1 MIRTLLRSSLRHLL
15 KNRIHASVNILGLSV
30 GLACFAIIGM
40 WVDQQFS
47 FDQMHENA
55 KRIFQVNALVN
66 DGTGTYKQAIT
77 PAPLAGA
84 LASDVPEVERALRID
99 VSGAVVKSKDQ
110 QFVEQG
116 ILATDPSFFDFFD
129 FRLLKG
135 NPATALSEPYS
146 VVITEN
152 TAKKYFGDRD
162 PINQSLRI
170 FQYDP
175 EGNGAEYKITGV
187 IENCP
192 VNSHFDYSMLI
203 SFKTIEVAEPESLTE
218 EGWRNN
224 EYYTYILLK
233 PLALSSTLEDKF
245 PSFLEKYLGSEMG
258 KQNPPYQYFLTPLKV
273 IHFATDVRYGI
284 RPGTSKTYIMIF
296 SAIGVIVLILACI
309 NYISLSTAYS
319 SDQFKE
325 VGVRK
330 ALGASKTHL
339 VFQYLVESWL
349 LAVMAMIVS
358 IAWIELSKSTFE
370 NIFGFQLTALYSF
383 SNLYILFGVAS
394 LAGIISGIYPALILS
409 SFHTINILKGQF
421 SKSSS
426 GVVMRKGLVVLQYS
440 ISIILITGILIV
452 RKQLDYAES
461 KDLGFNH
468 ENLLVLASNG
478 SPEVIPGYAGFAN
491 ELKSLPGIAGIARS
505 NTSIGR
511 GLDKS
516 SGLAESAGG
525 NRIGI
530 SVYTAHIDHDYL
542 NTYQMSLLAG
552 RNFAPG
558 NASDSSG
565 GYIINE
571 AAARFCGYRDPQ
583 EAIGKFFSV
592 DGRDGEVIGVIQ
604 DFHYADLHEIIEPA
618 ALSLLNGYFSRITV
632 RMNGEADKNSI
643 LVANAWKKHYPETVV
658 DFTFLDDRLMQSYKA
673 EDRFSRIFLI
683 FSIISITIASL
694 GLFALVSYQV
704 ERRSKEIGIRKVL
717 GGSAIGIST
726 MLSVEFFLLVAIS
739 YLIAIP
745 IGWYFMDKWLQNFA
759 YHISIGAGIFLTAAI
774 VSIAISM
781 GTVGL
786 KTIRSALRNPVDSLR
801 TE

>member
-1 MIRTLLRSSLRHLL
+1 MIRRLLRSSLRQLL
-15 KNRIHASVNILGLSV
+15 KNRIHTWLNILGLSV
-30 GLACFAIIGM
+30 GLACFAIIAM
-40 WVDQQFS
+40 WVEQQLS
-47 FDQMHENA
+47 FDRMHQNA
-55 KRIFQVNALVN
+55 KRIFQVNALVT
-66 DGTGTYKQAIT
+66 DDAGIYKQAIT

-84 LASDVPEVERALRID
+84 LVNDLPEVEGTLRID
-99 VSGAVVKSKDQ
+99 VSGAVVKSEDQ

-129 FRLLKG
+129 FKLLKG
-135 NPATALSEPYS
+135 NPATALSEPYT
-146 VVITEN
+146 VVISEQ

-170 FQYDP
+170 LQYDP
-175 EGNGAEYKITGV
+175 EGNGAEYKITGI
-187 IENCP
+187 IEEGP
-192 VNSHFDYSMLI
+192 VHSHFDYSMLI
-203 SFKTIEVAEPESLTE
+203 SFKTIEVAEPESLTD

-233 PLALSSTLEDKF
+233 PLALPSILEAKF
-245 PSFLEKYLGSEMG
+245 PSFLKKYLGSEMG
-258 KQNPPYQYFLTPLKV
+258 KQNISYQYFLTPLTE
-273 IHFATDVRYGI
+273 IHFATDVKYQI
-284 RPGTSKTYIMIF
+284 QPGTSKTYIMMF

-319 SDQFKE
+319 SDRFKE

-330 ALGASKTHL
+330 ALGASKSQL
-339 VFQYLVESWL
+339 ALQYLVESWL

-370 NIFGFQLTALYSF
+370 NIFGLQLTGLYTF
-383 SNLYILFGVAS
+383 SSLCILFGVAS

-421 SKSSS
+421 SKGSS

-440 ISIILITGILIV
+440 ITIILITGILVV
-452 RKQLDYAES
+452 RKQLHYVES
-461 KDLGFNH
+461 KDLGF
-468 ENLLVLASNG
+468 EQQNLLVLASNG
-478 SPEVIPGYAGFAN
+478 SPEIIPGFAGFAN
-491 ELKSLPGIAGIARS
+491 ELKSLPGIAGVARS
-505 NTSIGR
+505 NTSIGG

-516 SGLAESAGG
+516 SGLAESAEG

-530 SVYTAHIDHDYL
+530 SVYTARIDHDYL

-552 RNFAPG
+552 RNFIPG
-558 NASDSSG
+558 NASDSSR

-571 AAARFCGYRDPQ
+571 AAARFCGYREPKD
-583 EAIGKFFSV
+583 AVGRFFSV
-592 DGRDGEVIGVIQ
+592 DGREGEVVGVVQ
-604 DFHYADLHEIIEPA
+604 DFHYADLHDNIEPA
-618 ALSLLNGYFSRITV
+618 ALYLLDGYFSRITV
-632 RMNGEADKNSI
+632 RMNGAADKTSVLI
-643 LVANAWKKHYPETVV
+643 ANTWKKHYPESVV
-658 DFTFLDDRLMQSYKA
+658 DFTFLDDRLQQSYKA
-673 EDRFSRIFLI
+673 EDRFSRIFFI

-726 MLSVEFFLLVAIS
+726 MLSVEFLLLVVVS
-739 YLIAIP
+739 YVIAIP
-745 IGWYFMDKWLQNFA
+745 IGWYLMDRWLQNFA
-759 YHISIGAGIFLTAAI
+759 YHISISAGIFLTAAI
-774 VSIAISM
+774 ISITIAM

-786 KTIRSALRNPVDSLR
+786 KTVRSALRNPVDSLR

>member
-1 MIRTLLRSSLRHLL
+1 
-15 KNRIHASVNILGLSV
+15 
-30 GLACFAIIGM
+30 M
-40 WVDQQFS
+40 WVEQQLS
-47 FDQMHENA
+47 FDRMHENA
-55 KRIFQVNALVN
+55 KQIFQVNALVT
-66 DGTGTYKQAIT
+66 DETGIYKRAVT

-84 LASDVPEVERALRID
+84 LVNDLPEVQEALRID
-99 VSGAVVKSKDQ
+99 VSGAVVKSEDQ

-129 FRLLKG
+129 FKLLKG
-135 NPATALSEPYS
+135 NAATALSEPYS
-146 VVITEN
+146 VVISEQ
-152 TAKKYFGDRD
+152 TAKKYFGDGD

-175 EGNGAEYKITGV
+175 EGNGAEYKITGI
-187 IENCP
+187 IEDCP
-192 VNSHFDYSMLI
+192 IHSHFDYSMLI
-203 SFKTIEVAEPESLTE
+203 SFKTIEVAEPESLTD

-224 EYYTYILLK
+224 EYYTYILLE
-233 PLALSSTLEDKF
+233 PLALSSTLDAKF
-245 PSFLEKYLGSEMG
+245 PSFLQKYLGSEMD
-258 KQNPPYQYFLTPLKV
+258 KQNISYQYFLTALTD
-273 IHFATDVRYGI
+273 IHFATDVKYGI
-284 RPGTSKTYIMIF
+284 QPGTSKSYILIF
-296 SAIGVIVLILACI
+296 SAIGIIVLILACI

-319 SDQFKE
+319 TDQFKE

-330 ALGASKTHL
+330 ALGASRTHL
-339 VFQYLVESWL
+339 VLQYLVESWL
-349 LAVMAMIVS
+349 LAMTAMIAS
-358 IAWIELSKSTFE
+358 IAWIVLSKSTFE
-370 NIFGFQLTALYSF
+370 NIFGLQLTGLYTF
-383 SNLYILFGVAS
+383 SSLGIIFGVAS

-421 SKSSS
+421 SKGSS
-426 GVVMRKGLVVLQYS
+426 GAVMRKGLVVLQYS
-440 ISIILITGILIV
+440 ITIILITGILIV
-452 RKQLDYAES
+452 RKQLHYVES
-461 KDLGFNH
+461 KNLGFDQ

-478 SPEVIPGYAGFAN
+478 SPEVIPGYEGFAN
-491 ELKSLPGIAGIARS
+491 ELKSLPGIAAIARS
-505 NTSIGR
+505 NTSIGG

-516 SGLAESAGG
+516 SGLAESAEG

-530 SVYTAHIDHDYL
+530 SVYTARIDHDYL

-552 RNFAPG
+552 RNFMPG
-558 NASDSSG
+558 NAADSSR

-571 AAARFCGYRDPQ
+571 AAARFCGYRDPKD
-583 EAIGKFFSV
+583 AVGKFFSV
-592 DGRDGEVIGVIQ
+592 DGRHGEVVGVVQ
-604 DFHYADLHEIIEPA
+604 DFHYADLHENIEPA

-632 RMNGEADKNSI
+632 RMTGEGDKTSI
-643 LVANAWKKHYPETVV
+643 LIANAWKKHYPETVV
-658 DFTFLDDRLMQSYKA
+658 DFTFLDDRLQQSYKA
-673 EDRFSRIFLI
+673 EDRFSRIFFI

-726 MLSVEFFLLVAIS
+726 MLSVEFFLLVVMS

-745 IGWYFMDKWLQNFA
+745 VGWYFMDKWLQNFA

-774 VSIAISM
+774 ISISIAM